1 MSRVLRIGFE
11 KIPGKVSMLS
21 ISLQS
26 EFAMNVAK
34 TDYCMS
40 KNMKRKKTKMIML
53 RRSQVET
60 MLEHQ
65 IVFILEYHTHS

>member
-1 MSRVLRIGFE
+1 
-11 KIPGKVSMLS
+11 
-21 ISLQS
+21 
-26 EFAMNVAK
+26 MNVAK

-65 IVFILEYHTHS
+65 IVLILEHHTYS

>member
-11 KIPGKVSMLS
+11 TIPGKVSMLS

-26 EFAMNVAK
+26 EFAMNAAK
-34 TDYCMS
+34 TDHCMS

-53 RRSQVET
+53 RRCQVET

-65 IVFILEYHTHS
+65 IVLILEHHTHS